1 MNLYSIFLFFLNSML
16 KKFLPELYIVN
27 KLISLKLEGIDD
39 VKIDCFHSDDL
50 GRFYSFRT
58 YNHQHEDIANLIK
71 SVVKNNEPTNVKF
84 DLKKLTNVI
93 SSKSLSW
100 GYSFDTMYSFG
111 RNLVNAV
118 GLVNIHNDKTFSS
131 IENCFQD
138 MRCNDEFVF
147 RIDHVLWENRYIW
160 LNDGGSHHCATA
172 IFYAENQ
179 HKELLVN
186 ASFRIQSLDK
196 KAINEINGKY
206 KIFVVSSKKYYE
218 LQKLISPYKPI
229 FLEPLQS
236 QNMLLVFEKNNQ
248 LPNKIIR
255 FLETYDQ
262 RYILDFNNHISNLL
276 KKQLE
281 VEGLHE

>member
-1 MNLYSIFLFFLNSML
+1 ML
-16 KKFLPELYIVN
+16 KKFLPELYIIN
-27 KLISLKLEGIDD
+27 KLISLKLKGIDD

-58 YNHQHEDIANLIK
+58 YNHQREDIANLIK

-84 DLKKLTNVI
+84 DLRKLTNVI

-229 FLEPLQS
+229 FLEALQS